1 MNGRSKSE
9 AAQEIER
16 RYRYRMLILRGK
28 LRLPRE
34 AATKMVGPD
43 CAFHLYSQ
51 HEGNASKNVRKSS
64 RGKT

>member
-1 MNGRSKSE
+1 MNGNSKSE

-16 RYRYRMLILRGK
+16 RYRYRTLILRRK

-43 CAFHLYSQ
+43 CAFHLYGQ
-51 HEGNASKNVRKSS
+51 HEGKAPQKDQKGS